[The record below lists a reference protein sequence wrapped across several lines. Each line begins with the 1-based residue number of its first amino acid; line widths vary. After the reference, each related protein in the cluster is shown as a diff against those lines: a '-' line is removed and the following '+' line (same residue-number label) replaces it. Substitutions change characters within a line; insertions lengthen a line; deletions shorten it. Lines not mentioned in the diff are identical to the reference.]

1 MLHPSFQKPRA
12 EVAIEVRFNIESI
25 QQRPGL
31 LPMPTSMLPG
41 FAATACGCTV
51 GHKEGAKLRHGGP
64 SGTAG
69 HEKGTRPVQRAR
81 QSPAEHKHCTV
92 KEDVALFLPWRV
104 FPGWETTNARLG
116 GHHIHALCSQ
126 DKKNTNDLLNYCGK
140 SITQKKIQH
149 RFMLNTQQARNRREL
164 PYPGRNPHLAPY
176 LRQKNVKL
184 SPHQE
189 QDNDVCSAS

>member
-51 GHKEGAKLRHGGP
+51 GHEEGAKLRHGGP

-104 FPGWETTNARLG
+104 FPDWETTNARLG
-116 GHHIHALCSQ
+116 GHQGLSEGLWVAPVQISFIRLPWGPENVMVLPVHLLDFRYRAGGRGLLLLRLVHRGALGFPHVP
-126 DKKNTNDLLNYCGK
+126 DKLQPD
-140 SITQKKIQH
+140 H
-149 RFMLNTQQARNRREL
+149 E
-164 PYPGRNPHLAPY
+164 
-176 LRQKNVKL
+176 
-184 SPHQE
+184 
-189 QDNDVCSAS
+189 